1 MVRGKTEEIP
11 LCLFKLYFLVIG
23 QERKNFAGN
32 EALNLLGSK
41 IEENIVLYYNVG
53 KRTAL
58 METDD
63 LERAGRFLARLEEAE
78 QQVMKKYVSAV
89 LFADTTFP
97 FIAAI
102 TFYGAI
108 SF

>member
-1 MVRGKTEEIP
+1 M
-11 LCLFKLYFLVIG
+11 
-23 QERKNFAGN
+23 
-32 EALNLLGSK
+32 NLLGSK

-78 QQVMKKYVSAV
+78 Q
-89 LFADTTFP
+89 
-97 FIAAI
+97 
-102 TFYGAI
+102 
-108 SF
+108 